1 LGGYILVPC
10 DPEGSR
16 KLSLEHEE
24 LPLMDL
30 HKLSIA
36 LCIVDLDKTLTKN
49 FRNHHHLQHSP
60 LKNPDENWRRRSRRR
75 GNERK

>member
-36 LCIVDLDKTLTKN
+36 LCIVDLDKTLKSNNNKTLTVTFPRQNYNKN
-49 FRNHHHLQHSP
+49 VNFEAIRE
-60 LKNPDENWRRRSRRR
+60 K
-75 GNERK
+75 

>member
-1 LGGYILVPC
+1 MGGYILVPC

-36 LCIVDLDKTLTKN
+36 LCIVDLDKTLKSNNNKTLTVTFPRQNYNKN
-49 FRNHHHLQHSP
+49 VNFEAIRE
-60 LKNPDENWRRRSRRR
+60 K
-75 GNERK
+75 

>member
-1 LGGYILVPC
+1 LTPQVVPC

-36 LCIVDLDKTLTKN
+36 LCIVDLDKTLKSNNNKTLTVTFPRQNYNKN
-49 FRNHHHLQHSP
+49 VNFEAIRE
-60 LKNPDENWRRRSRRR
+60 K
-75 GNERK
+75 